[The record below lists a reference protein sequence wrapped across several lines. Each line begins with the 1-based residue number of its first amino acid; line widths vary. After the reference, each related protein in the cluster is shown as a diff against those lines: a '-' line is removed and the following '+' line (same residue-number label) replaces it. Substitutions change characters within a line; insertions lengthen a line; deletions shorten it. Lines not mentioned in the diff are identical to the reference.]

1 MIDRR
6 AGPTVLLALAAI
18 VAGCLPSSTGP
29 ASSAATGSVPAAETP
44 TSTPSPSGPSP
55 SPSFVRPTPT
65 PMPTFM
71 VYVVKRGDS
80 LNTIAH
86 RFGTKAR
93 SIAFW
98 NRASYPS
105 LDPESSRYSP
115 NSIQVGWMLIL
126 IPGVLFDE
134 NAVPDATSAP
144 IASPSF

>member
-1 MIDRR
+1 
-6 AGPTVLLALAAI
+6 
-18 VAGCLPSSTGP
+18 
-29 ASSAATGSVPAAETP
+29 
-44 TSTPSPSGPSP
+44 
-55 SPSFVRPTPT
+55 
-65 PMPTFM
+65 MPTFM

-80 LNTIAH
+80 LNKIAH

-115 NSIQVGWMLIL
+115 NSIQVGWTLVL

-134 NAVPDATSAP
+134 NAIPDATNAP
-144 IASPSF
+144 IASPSS